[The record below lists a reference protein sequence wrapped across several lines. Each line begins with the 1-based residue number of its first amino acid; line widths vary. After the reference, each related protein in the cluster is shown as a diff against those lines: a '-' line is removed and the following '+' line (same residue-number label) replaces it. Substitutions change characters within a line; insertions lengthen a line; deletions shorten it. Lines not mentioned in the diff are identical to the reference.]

1 MSMSDFE
8 ISQLDRGIVPDRLRN
23 PNDARC
29 CAAEDHDDDRAVCDD
44 CGLRFERQGRE
55 ILCPDCLSYA
65 AHLAPHG
72 GTVKPDTSEVYEP

>member
-1 MSMSDFE
+1 MSLSDFE
-8 ISQLDRGIVPDRLRN
+8 ISQLSRGQTPERLRN

-55 ILCPDCLSYA
+55 ILCPDCLSYETSM
-65 AHLAPHG
+65 APHG
-72 GTVKPDTSEVYEP
+72 ETVKPDNSEINEP